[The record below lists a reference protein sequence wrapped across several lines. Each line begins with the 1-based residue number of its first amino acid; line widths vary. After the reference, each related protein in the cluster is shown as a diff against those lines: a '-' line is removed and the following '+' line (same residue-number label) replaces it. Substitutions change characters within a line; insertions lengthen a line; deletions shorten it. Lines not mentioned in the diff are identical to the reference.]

1 MHYPCAMGRF
11 QSRCNLMDQR
21 QGFLGGKA
29 AHSPNTFRESLSLQE
44 LHAHEDDCAFTLT
57 LRSVVPEKIKY
68 PADVGVGHS
77 PCQLHFAFEAC
88 KSLVLPQDLRSDSL
102 DRQVFLQGQIL
113 RFIYLA
119 HSTGSNEAYDAK
131 TFGENLSG
139 GKLLFRL
146 ACRRQIIHEW
156 HRRKEACFVFML
168 RQLSSGLLARDVIR
182 VIPLKEV
189 CTMGGIAL

>member
-1 MHYPCAMGRF
+1 
-11 QSRCNLMDQR
+11 
-21 QGFLGGKA
+21 
-29 AHSPNTFRESLSLQE
+29 
-44 LHAHEDDCAFTLT
+44 
-57 LRSVVPEKIKY
+57 VPEKIKY

-77 PCQLHFAFEAC
+77 PRQLHFAFEAR
-88 KSLVLPQDLRSDSL
+88 KSLVLLQDLRPDSL

-119 HSTGSNEAYDAK
+119 HSTGSNEGYDAK
-131 TFGENLSG
+131 TFGQNLSG

-146 ACRRQIIHEW
+146 VYRRQIIYEG
-156 HRRKEACFVFML
+156 HRRKETSYVFML
-168 RQLSSGLLARDVIR
+168 RQLSSELLARDVIR